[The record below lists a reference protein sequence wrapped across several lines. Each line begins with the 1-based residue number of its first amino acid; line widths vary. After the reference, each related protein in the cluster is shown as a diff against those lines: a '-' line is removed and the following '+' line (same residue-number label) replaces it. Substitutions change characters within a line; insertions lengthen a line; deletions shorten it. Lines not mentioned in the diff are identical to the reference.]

1 MITSASRLTVSRAH
15 QLVSK
20 SSAMYSTCLGIQ
32 KQMCMEGFEKS
43 KIKNVRG
50 CTSPLGIKISGAS
63 EMNLLKNESVKA
75 FAEFEFKPASKLIG
89 DCVISI

>member
-32 KQMCMEGFEKS
+32 KQMFMEGFEKS

-50 CTSPLGIKISGAS
+50 CTSPGINVRPS
-63 EMNLLKNESVKA
+63 EMNVLKNESVKA
-75 FAEFEFKPASKLIG
+75 FAEFKFKPASKSMG
-89 DCVISI
+89 DCAINTL